1 MTTEPGP
8 ESQPP
13 QPPRRIGLRP
23 AFKANAVDTFL
34 ALIDGHLGQHLTFPW
49 NVPRLDS
56 TRLALPRLDLTLKP
70 QEHIKRKSENSAT
83 T

>member
-8 ESQPP
+8 EPQPP

-49 NVPRLDS
+49 NVPRLD
-56 TRLALPRLDLTLKP
+56 LTLKP